1 MGYNAFP
8 LYHPAFQREKLVT
21 DPQFKLVVGAFRD
34 KAAAETAFDQVKEAA
49 KDESLGID
57 AVALVRHKE
66 DGTLDIHEMGD
77 RTGKQGALVGGGVGA
92 LVGLLGG
99 PVGVLIGAAVGA
111 WYGGIAAATD
121 DGGLPDSD
129 LIDIGALLEPGTLAV
144 VALAAAPGAEWLE
157 RQITSEG
164 GALLGVSPDEGEQK

>member
-1 MGYNAFP
+1 MT
-8 LYHPAFQREKLVT
+8 E
-21 DPQFKLVVGAFRD
+21 PQLKLVVGAFRD
-34 KAAAETAFDQVKEAA
+34 KTAAETAFDQVKEAA

-57 AVALVRHKE
+57 AAALVRRKE

-99 PVGVLIGAAVGA
+99 PVGVVIGAAVGA

-144 VALAAAPGAEWLE
+144 VALATAPGAEWLQN
-157 RQITSEG
+157 QITSEG
-164 GALLGVSPDEGEQK
+164 GTLLGVTPDEAEQK